1 MLRPS
6 LFHQCSPPPKKK
18 AMKLLIEGQTN
29 SPTWRTTPLI
39 QSDDCKWMIKD
50 PAALGFLSVAG
61 NSNKLP
67 SRFSSRLVRSTFVVV
82 VFKFKR
88 LDTSDLSLP
97 VIPLFLAQELRI
109 CTLALAVDVC
119 LNDSKACEAK
129 DLFLE
134 AQQLACKKLREA
146 QEAQDDD
153 TVKCGVKDAVKSMN
167 LDQAE
172 IWDEVG
178 DGDDARYE
186 DYPNKADLDENPEVP
201 RSSDE
206 SALRTD
212 GMPSWLSPREG
223 HLVALLACHV
233 AWLKLVLMPPLMDV
247 IDAVRVL

>member
-1 MLRPS
+1 M
-6 LFHQCSPPPKKK
+6 
-18 AMKLLIEGQTN
+18 
-29 SPTWRTTPLI
+29 
-39 QSDDCKWMIKD
+39 
-50 PAALGFLSVAG
+50 
-61 NSNKLP
+61 
-67 SRFSSRLVRSTFVVV
+67 
-82 VFKFKR
+82 
-88 LDTSDLSLP
+88 
-97 VIPLFLAQELRI
+97 
-109 CTLALAVDVC
+109 C

-178 DGDDARYE
+178 DGDDARYG

>member
-1 MLRPS
+1 M
-6 LFHQCSPPPKKK
+6 SPP
-18 AMKLLIEGQTN
+18 
-29 SPTWRTTPLI
+29 
-39 QSDDCKWMIKD
+39 
-50 PAALGFLSVAG
+50 
-61 NSNKLP
+61 
-67 SRFSSRLVRSTFVVV
+67 
-82 VFKFKR
+82 
-88 LDTSDLSLP
+88 
-97 VIPLFLAQELRI
+97 VILLFLAQKLRI

-119 LNDSKACEAK
+119 LNDNKAREAK

-146 QEAQDDD
+146 QESQDDD
-153 TVKCGVKDAVKSMN
+153 TAKWGAKDAVN

-178 DGDDARYE
+178 DGDDARDG

-233 AWLKLVLMPPLMDV
+233 AWLKLLLMPRLIDV
-247 IDAVRVL
+247 IDAVRVLYYKMLI